1 MTSQLAP
8 GLLIAAPQLL
18 DANFARAVILLL
30 HHDESGSM
38 GIVINRPLELPLTEV
53 ARQHGVEQCRATGA
67 AHFGGP
73 VEVYRGFVL
82 HRGERFEDD
91 TDVADGIMLSG
102 SVDVLRA
109 LLERVGADFRL
120 YLGYAGWGP
129 GQLDL
134 ELTSGSW
141 LTGECR
147 ASYLFD
153 VDPDEVWE
161 QALVDMGIDPA
172 LLLQSTGDI
181 Q

>member
-1 MTSQLAP
+1 MTSGLAP
-8 GLLIAAPQLL
+8 GLLIAAPHLL
-18 DANFARAVILLL
+18 DANFTRAVILLL

-38 GIVINRPLELPLTEV
+38 GIVINRPLELSLTEV
-53 ARQHGVEQCRATGA
+53 ARQHGVEACRARGA
-67 AHFGGP
+67 AFFGGP
-73 VEVYRGFVL
+73 VEVYRGFVM
-82 HRGERFEDD
+82 HRGERFADD

-109 LLERVGADFRL
+109 LLGRAGCEFHL

-134 ELTSGSW
+134 ELTAGSW

-147 ASYLFD
+147 ARYLFESE
-153 VDPDEVWE
+153 PDQVWQ
-161 QALVDMGIDPA
+161 QALADMGIDPA
-172 LLLQSTGDI
+172 MVLQSSGDI

>member
-1 MTSQLAP
+1 MAAGLAP

-30 HHDESGSM
+30 HHDETGSM
-38 GIVINRPLELPLTEV
+38 GIVINRPLELPLSEV
-53 ARQHGVEQCRATGA
+53 ARQHGVDHCQASGA

-82 HRGERFEDD
+82 HRGERYDDD
-91 TDVADGIMLSG
+91 TDIADGVMLSG

-109 LLERVGADFRL
+109 LLERSDAEFRL

-134 ELTSGSW
+134 EMTSGSW
-141 LTGECR
+141 LTSECCAR
-147 ASYLFD
+147 YLFD
-153 VDPDEVWE
+153 LEPDAVWE
-161 QALVDMGIDPA
+161 QVLADMGIDPA
-172 LLLQSTGDI
+172 MVLQSSGDI